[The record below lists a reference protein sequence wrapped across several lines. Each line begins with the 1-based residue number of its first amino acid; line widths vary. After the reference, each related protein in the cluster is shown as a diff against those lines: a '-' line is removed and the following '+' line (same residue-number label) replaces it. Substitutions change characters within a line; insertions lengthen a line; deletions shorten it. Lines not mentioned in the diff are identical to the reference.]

1 MAKTKAERKAE
12 LMAAVEQEIDRLL
25 NWESQMAK
33 VTMTDIED
41 QVLAARRRISERL
54 ASDLAQARV
63 ERVETSLPPPAARDP
78 RDARLRRKGKKTEPV
93 RRGSES

>member
-12 LMAAVEQEIDRLL
+12 LMAAMEQEIDHLME
-25 NWESQMAK
+25 WESHAAK

-63 ERVETSLPPPAARDP
+63 ERVETALPPPATRDS
-78 RDARLRRKGKKTEPV
+78 DARLQRKGKKTGPA
-93 RRGSES
+93 RRASGS

>member
-1 MAKTKAERKAE
+1 MTKTKAERKAE
-12 LMAAVEQEIDRLL
+12 LMAALEQEIDHLMD
-25 NWESQMAK
+25 WESHATK

-63 ERVETSLPPPAARDP
+63 ERVETALPSPARSAG
-78 RDARLRRKGKKTEPV
+78 DARLQRKGKKTAPA
-93 RRGSES
+93 RRASGS